1 MTVIYRHRQEHYFAK
16 PPAAIW
22 PFVSDTARLWELVG
36 NAPYRFEERVDAQ
49 GRVRR
54 LAHGKIGPLPVT
66 WEEDF
71 GEWQENRHLF
81 HVREYHN
88 GPMRRFEWSCD
99 LFPEGEGCRLVL
111 TGVAETVGALGFVA
125 RHAGILKAD
134 FSKPLASIERL
145 VRESDDPAHVPAAS
159 VKDLLEP
166 AASRRLETL
175 TGELAHDPA
184 SHGLAPNL
192 SDFLRHAPVVALR
205 SIRPIALAKIWSVE
219 PDHAVELF
227 LAAARRGIVAMGWD
241 LLCPRCRGAKSRVS
255 RLDELPKGAHCA
267 SCNIDYERNFSRN
280 VELTFHPGPWVRPL
294 PDGELCM
301 LGPGVARHIKFQAE
315 VAAGSAKRFELSL
328 APGPYRFRTAEAG
341 AEVDGE
347 IGADRVVPTLVAH
360 GQGIRLEGASGR
372 DELAIRNETD
382 RPLAFVVEDRNWAQD
397 ALTGERVIAMPAFRR
412 LCPEQLLRP
421 GDNADIGW
429 IAIMFTDLKGST
441 ELYEALGDVAAYNLV
456 RDHFDFL
463 LERVRRHHGFIVK
476 TVGDAVM
483 AAFFRP
489 DDAVRAALAIQDD
502 IASFNSARGA
512 GVNTTPIALKL
523 AIHAGS
529 CIAVTTSEALDYFG
543 ATVNIAARLANE
555 CRGGEVIVSEAAVK
569 DAETGAALA
578 DRIQFEETATLRG
591 VSAPVPFVRVKGLYG
606 AMLPVASR

>member
-1 MTVIYRHRQEHYFAK
+1 MTVIYRYRQEHSFAK
-16 PPAAIW
+16 PPTAIW

-36 NAPYRFEERVDAQ
+36 NTPYRFEERVDAQ

-54 LAHGKIGPLPVT
+54 LAHGKIGALPVT

-71 GEWQENRHLF
+71 GEWQENRRLL

-99 LFPEGEGCRLVL
+99 LFPEGQGCRLVL
-111 TGVAETVGALGFVA
+111 TGVAETVGFLGFIA
-125 RHAGILKAD
+125 RHAGILNAD

-145 VRESDDPAHVPAAS
+145 VRESDDPTHVPAAS
-159 VKDLLEP
+159 VTDLLEP
-166 AASRRLETL
+166 AARRRLDAL
-175 TGELAHDPA
+175 VGELARDPA

-192 SDFLRHAPVVALR
+192 NDFLRHAPVVALR
-205 SIRPIALAKIWSVE
+205 SIRPIALAKIWSVQ

-227 LAAARRGIVAMGWD
+227 LAAARNGIVAMGWD

-255 RLDELPKGAHCA
+255 RLHDLPKGAHCS

-280 VELTFHPGPWVRPL
+280 VELTFHPEPWVRPL
-294 PDGELCM
+294 PDGEMCM
-301 LGPGVARHIKFQAE
+301 LGPGLARHIKFQAE
-315 VAAGSAKRFELSL
+315 VAAGSAKSFELSL
-328 APGPYRFRTAEAG
+328 APGPYRFRTVEAG

-347 IGADRVVPTLVAH
+347 IGADRVIPTLVAH
-360 GQGIRLEGASGR
+360 GRDVRFEGASGK
-372 DELAIRNETD
+372 DELAIRNETN
-382 RPLAFVVEDRNWAQD
+382 RPLGFVVEDRNWAQD

-441 ELYEALGDVAAYNLV
+441 ELYDALGDVAAYNLV

-463 LERVRRHHGFIVK
+463 LERVQRNHGFVVK

-483 AAFFRP
+483 AAFSRP

-502 IASFNSARGA
+502 IASFNSARSGSMNA
-512 GVNTTPIALKL
+512 TPIVLKL
-523 AIHAGS
+523 GIHAGS
-529 CIAVTTSEALDYFG
+529 CIAVTTGDTLDYFG
-543 ATVNIAARLANE
+543 ATVNIAARLENE
-555 CRGGEVIVSEAAVK
+555 CRGGEVTVSEAVAK
-569 DAETGAALA
+569 DAETEVALA
-578 DRIQFEETATLRG
+578 DRMQLEETATLRG
-591 VSAPVPFVRVKGLYG
+591 VSAPVRFIRVEGPHSAK
-606 AMLPVASR
+606 LPVV

>member
-1 MTVIYRHRQEHYFAK
+1 MTVIYRYRQEHYFAK

-71 GEWQENRHLF
+71 GEWQENRRLF

-99 LFPEGEGCRLVL
+99 LFPEGEGCRLIL
-111 TGVAETVGALGFVA
+111 TGVAETVGLLGFIA
-125 RHAGILKAD
+125 RRAGILNAD

-159 VKDLLEP
+159 IKDLLEP
-166 AASRRLETL
+166 PASRRLDTL
-175 TGELAHDPA
+175 AAELARDPA
-184 SHGLAPNL
+184 SHGLAPTL
-192 SDFLRHAPVVALR
+192 ADFLRHAPVVALR
-205 SIRPIALAKIWSVE
+205 SIRPIALAKLWSAH

-227 LAAARRGIVAMGWD
+227 LAAARKGVVAMGWD

-255 RLDELPKGAHCA
+255 RLDELPKGAHCS

-280 VELTFHPGPWVRPL
+280 VELTFRPEPSIRPL
-294 PDGELCM
+294 PGGELCM

-315 VAAGSAKRFELSL
+315 VAAGSAKSFELSL
-328 APGPYRFRTAEAG
+328 APGPYRFRTVEAG

-347 IGADRVVPTLVAH
+347 IRADGMLPTLVAS
-360 GQGIRLEGASGR
+360 GGDIRCEDGSV
-372 DELAIRNETD
+372 ENVLAIRNETD
-382 RPLAFVVEDRNWAQD
+382 RPLAFVVEDRHWAEG
-397 ALTGERVIAMPAFRR
+397 ALTGERVIAMPAFRQ

-456 RDHFDFL
+456 RDHFEFL
-463 LERVRRHHGFIVK
+463 LERIKRNHGFIVK

-489 DDAVRAALAIQDD
+489 EDAVRAALAIQDD
-502 IASFNSARGA
+502 VANFNSARSRSTNA
-512 GVNTTPIALKL
+512 TPIALKL
-523 AIHAGS
+523 GIHAGA
-529 CIAVTTSEALDYFG
+529 CIAVTTGDALDYFG
-543 ATVNIAARLANE
+543 ATVNIAARLASE
-555 CRGGEVIVSEAAVK
+555 CRGGEVIVSDAVAT
-569 DAETGAALA
+569 DAETEPALT
-578 DRIQFEETATLRG
+578 DRMQFEETAMLRG
-591 VSAPVPFVRVKGLYG
+591 VSAPVQFRRVGGLG
-606 AMLPVASR
+606 GEKLSVASG